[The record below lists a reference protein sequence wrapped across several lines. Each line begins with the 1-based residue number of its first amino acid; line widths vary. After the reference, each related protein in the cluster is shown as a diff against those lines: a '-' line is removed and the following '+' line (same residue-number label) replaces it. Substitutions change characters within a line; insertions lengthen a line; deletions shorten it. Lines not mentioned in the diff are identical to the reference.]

1 MIGEVFAVLS
11 ALKALND
18 GIATVKEGKGNLDS
32 ILGNWAEA
40 DEKYNEVEKAKAGA
54 MSYKD
59 ALKMES
65 AKRQLANFDQQL
77 KDICMMQ
84 GQYDLYTSIKK
95 RMEESRYAH
104 EKELRIIK
112 KRRLEF
118 KKTMKLVGTIM
129 FTWAFLM
136 ILFVCS
142 NLGVPTT
149 MIMAFL
155 LVVIVDGA
163 QVSDGDML
171 FQNIYTCNKYANA
184 VERGESASDRQPYKW
199 QENISAYC
207 IPKMV
212 SKDIELFD

>member
-1 MIGEVFAVLS
+1 MIGEVVAVLS

-18 GIATVKEGKGNLDS
+18 GIKTVKEGKGNLDS

-84 GQYDLYTSIKK
+84 GQFDLYTSIKR

-118 KKTMKLVGTIM
+118 KKAMKLAGTVI
-129 FTWAFLM
+129 FTWACF
-136 ILFVCS
+136 
-142 NLGVPTT
+142 
-149 MIMAFL
+149 
-155 LVVIVDGA
+155 
-163 QVSDGDML
+163 ML
-171 FQNIYTCNKYANA
+171 FLFAAIWAY
-184 VERGESASDRQPYKW
+184 RQ
-199 QENISAYC
+199 E
-207 IPKMV
+207 
-212 SKDIELFD
+212 

>member
-1 MIGEVFAVLS
+1 MIGEVVAVLS

-18 GIATVKEGKGNLDS
+18 GIKTVKEGKGNLDS

-84 GQYDLYTSIKK
+84 GQFDLYTSIKR

-104 EKELRIIK
+104 EKELRIIR

-118 KKTMKLVGTIM
+118 KKAMKLAGTVV
-129 FTWAFLM
+129 FTWACFMVFLFAA
-136 ILFVCS
+136 IW
-142 NLGVPTT
+142 
-149 MIMAFL
+149 A
-155 LVVIVDGA
+155 
-163 QVSDGDML
+163 
-171 FQNIYTCNKYANA
+171 
-184 VERGESASDRQPYKW
+184 YK
-199 QENISAYC
+199 QE
-207 IPKMV
+207 
-212 SKDIELFD
+212 

>member
-1 MIGEVFAVLS
+1 
-11 ALKALND
+11 
-18 GIATVKEGKGNLDS
+18 
-32 ILGNWAEA
+32 
-40 DEKYNEVEKAKAGA
+40 

-136 ILFVCS
+136 IFLFAA
-142 NLGVPTT
+142 
-149 MIMAFL
+149 IWA
-155 LVVIVDGA
+155 
-163 QVSDGDML
+163 
-171 FQNIYTCNKYANA
+171 Y
-184 VERGESASDRQPYKW
+184 RQP
-199 QENISAYC
+199 
-207 IPKMV
+207 
-212 SKDIELFD
+212 

>member
-1 MIGEVFAVLS
+1 MIGEVVAVLS

-18 GIATVKEGKGNLDS
+18 GIKTVKEGKGNLDS

-65 AKRQLANFDQQL
+65 AKRQLQNFDQQL

-84 GQYDLYTSIKK
+84 GQFDLYTSIKK

-104 EKELRIIK
+104 EKELRIIR

-118 KKTMKLVGTIM
+118 KKAMKLAGTVI
-129 FTWAFLM
+129 FTWACF
-136 ILFVCS
+136 
-142 NLGVPTT
+142 
-149 MIMAFL
+149 
-155 LVVIVDGA
+155 
-163 QVSDGDML
+163 ML
-171 FQNIYTCNKYANA
+171 FLFAAIWAY
-184 VERGESASDRQPYKW
+184 RQ
-199 QENISAYC
+199 E
-207 IPKMV
+207 
-212 SKDIELFD
+212 

>member
-1 MIGEVFAVLS
+1 MIGEVVAVLS

-84 GQYDLYTSIKK
+84 GQFDLYKSIKS

-104 EKELRIIK
+104 EKELRILK
-112 KRRLEF
+112 KRRAEF
-118 KKTMKLVGTIM
+118 RKTMKLVGTALFAWVFFMI
-129 FTWAFLM
+129 FLVAGIWM
-136 ILFVCS
+136 YR
-142 NLGVPTT
+142 
-149 MIMAFL
+149 
-155 LVVIVDGA
+155 
-163 QVSDGDML
+163 Q
-171 FQNIYTCNKYANA
+171 
-184 VERGESASDRQPYKW
+184 GE
-199 QENISAYC
+199 
-207 IPKMV
+207 
-212 SKDIELFD
+212 

>member
-1 MIGEVFAVLS
+1 MIGEVVAVLS

-84 GQYDLYTSIKK
+84 GQFDLYTSIKK

-104 EKELRIIK
+104 EKELKIIK

-118 KKTMKLVGTIM
+118 RKTMKLVGTAV
-129 FTWAFLM
+129 FAWAFFM
-136 ILFVCS
+136 IFLFAGIWV
-142 NLGVPTT
+142 
-149 MIMAFL
+149 
-155 LVVIVDGA
+155 
-163 QVSDGDML
+163 
-171 FQNIYTCNKYANA
+171 
-184 VERGESASDRQPYKW
+184 YK
-199 QENISAYC
+199 QGQG
-207 IPKMV
+207 
-212 SKDIELFD
+212 

>member
-32 ILGNWAEA
+32 ILGSWAEA

-84 GQYDLYTSIKK
+84 GQFDLYTSIKK

-112 KRRLEF
+112 KRRLEL
-118 KKTMKLVGTIM
+118 KKTMRLVGTVI
-129 FTWAFLM
+129 FTWLCFMGFLFAA
-136 ILFVCS
+136 IW
-142 NLGVPTT
+142 
-149 MIMAFL
+149 AYR
-155 LVVIVDGA
+155 
-163 QVSDGDML
+163 Q
-171 FQNIYTCNKYANA
+171 
-184 VERGESASDRQPYKW
+184 GE
-199 QENISAYC
+199 
-207 IPKMV
+207 
-212 SKDIELFD
+212 

>member
-1 MIGEVFAVLS
+1 MIGEVVAVLS

-18 GIATVKEGKGNLDS
+18 GIKTIKEGKGNLDS

-84 GQYDLYTSIKK
+84 GQFDLYTSIKK

-112 KRRLEF
+112 RRRLEF
-118 KKTMKLVGTIM
+118 KKTMKLVGTVIFAWVCFM
-129 FTWAFLM
+129 VFLVAGIWM
-136 ILFVCS
+136 
-142 NLGVPTT
+142 
-149 MIMAFL
+149 
-155 LVVIVDGA
+155 
-163 QVSDGDML
+163 
-171 FQNIYTCNKYANA
+171 Y
-184 VERGESASDRQPYKW
+184 RQ
-199 QENISAYC
+199 E
-207 IPKMV
+207 
-212 SKDIELFD
+212 

>member
-1 MIGEVFAVLS
+1 MIGEVVAVLS

-18 GIATVKEGKGNLDS
+18 GIKTIKEGKGNLDS

-84 GQYDLYTSIKK
+84 GQFDLYTSIKK

-104 EKELRIIK
+104 EKELKIIR

-118 KKTMKLVGTIM
+118 KKTMKLVGTVI
-129 FTWAFLM
+129 FAWAFFM
-136 ILFVCS
+136 IFLFAAIWV
-142 NLGVPTT
+142 
-149 MIMAFL
+149 
-155 LVVIVDGA
+155 
-163 QVSDGDML
+163 
-171 FQNIYTCNKYANA
+171 Y
-184 VERGESASDRQPYKW
+184 RQ
-199 QENISAYC
+199 E
-207 IPKMV
+207 
-212 SKDIELFD
+212 

>member
-1 MIGEVFAVLS
+1 MIGEVVAVLS

-18 GIATVKEGKGNLDS
+18 GIKTVKEGKGNLDS

-104 EKELRIIK
+104 EKELRIIR

-118 KKTMKLVGTIM
+118 KKAMKLAGTVI
-129 FTWAFLM
+129 FTWACFMVFLFAAIWM
-136 ILFVCS
+136 
-142 NLGVPTT
+142 
-149 MIMAFL
+149 
-155 LVVIVDGA
+155 
-163 QVSDGDML
+163 
-171 FQNIYTCNKYANA
+171 Y
-184 VERGESASDRQPYKW
+184 RQ
-199 QENISAYC
+199 E
-207 IPKMV
+207 
-212 SKDIELFD
+212 

>member
-1 MIGEVFAVLS
+1 MIGEVVAVLS

-18 GIATVKEGKGNLDS
+18 GIKTVKEGKGNLDS

-84 GQYDLYTSIKK
+84 GQFDLYTSIKK

-118 KKTMKLVGTIM
+118 KKTLKLAGTVI
-129 FTWAFLM
+129 FTWAF
-136 ILFVCS
+136 F
-142 NLGVPTT
+142 
-149 MIMAFL
+149 
-155 LVVIVDGA
+155 
-163 QVSDGDML
+163 ML
-171 FQNIYTCNKYANA
+171 FLFAAIWAY
-184 VERGESASDRQPYKW
+184 RQP
-199 QENISAYC
+199 
-207 IPKMV
+207 
-212 SKDIELFD
+212 